1 MNATRLPFSLDSSLT
16 VTKALDG
23 HEQRMNEC
31 VSGWSDRLNHH
42 RPELVRCAPLHAPYN
57 TRWTET
63 TGVRKL
69 RSMHTTPL
77 NAWHHSHN
85 GRMVDFAGWEM
96 PVQYSSIVEEHN
108 AVRNAV
114 GLFDISHMGRLQF
127 RGDASQ
133 AFLNGVLTNDT
144 SKLKVGDVRYSLV
157 CGNDGG
163 ILDDVLVYRLADRWE
178 LVVNASNRE
187 KIVNWLKHAA
197 GFAAIEFTDCTLTS
211 GMIAAQGPNALAL
224 LKTATNLDLA
234 AMKYYTATDM
244 QYLGTS
250 GVVSRTGYTG
260 EDGFELVMP
269 AADAVRIWLTLFEH
283 GAKYGVTAAGLGCRD
298 TLRLEAAMPLYGH
311 ELNETVDPLTA
322 GLEFAVKY
330 GKPEY
335 PGKAALEMIKSQG
348 VTMARVGLI
357 LEGRRIAREE
367 SPVVVDGQDVGKV
380 TSGTFSPTL
389 QKVIAMAYVPVAS
402 SAIGTTLEVNLRG
415 TLVPATVVELPFY
428 KRGT

>member
-1 MNATRLPFSLDSSLT
+1 
-16 VTKALDG
+16 
-23 HEQRMNEC
+23 
-31 VSGWSDRLNHH
+31 
-42 RPELVRCAPLHAPYN
+42 
-57 TRWTET
+57 
-63 TGVRKL
+63 
-69 RSMHTTPL
+69 MHTTPL

-127 RGDASQ
+127 RGDSSQ
-133 AFLNGVLTNDT
+133 AFLNGTLTNDIA
-144 SKLKVGDVRYSLV
+144 KLKVGDARYSLI
-157 CGNDGG
+157 CGKDGG
-163 ILDDVLVYRLADRWE
+163 VLDDVLVYRLPDRWE

-187 KIVNWLKHAA
+187 KIVSWLRHCA
-197 GFAAIEFTDCTLTS
+197 GFAAVEFTDSTFNT
-211 GMIAAQGPNALAL
+211 GMIAVQGPQALAL
-224 LKTATNLDLA
+224 LREAAKLDLA
-234 AMKYYTATDM
+234 EMKYYTAADM

-269 AADAVRIWLTLFEH
+269 TVDAERVWRTLMDF
-283 GAKYGVTAAGLGCRD
+283 GARYKTVPAGLGCRD

-322 GLEFAVKY
+322 GLKFAVKFN
-330 GKPEY
+330 KPEY
-335 PGKAALEMIKSQG
+335 PGKAALESIKSHG
-348 VTMARVGLI
+348 ASMARVGLV

-367 SPVVVDGQDVGKV
+367 SPVQIDGQDVGRV

-389 QKVIAMAYVPVAS
+389 EKVIAMAYVPVAAS
-402 SAIGTTLEVNLRG
+402 LPGTMVDVNLRG
-415 TLVPATVVELPFY
+415 TLVPATVVAMPFY
-428 KRGT
+428 KRKA